1 MTKQDSKSFIQ
12 RENLLTQD
20 DWKLRWFRHQ
30 RLKGGP
36 GFRLGVYPWETRTS
50 DEAAQAYR
58 IGVRHIAWDRLSQE
72 ERVEET
78 HEALQRWESK
88 GTPNSMHIPNHRP
101 PTSFL
106 HQSSFITN
114 EPFQICP
121 KSLEPSI
128 EHSVILIASC
138 QPQSHL
144 LPSSSVLT
152 RPFRTDP
159 HIYDLATH
167 DESVVVFGVDLQ

>member
-1 MTKQDSKSFIQ
+1 MTGNFAGFIIKGLKADQKS
-12 RENLLTQD
+12 NLAYILG
-20 DWKLRWFRHQ
+20 
-30 RLKGGP
+30 RLKLP
-36 GFRLGVYPWETRTS
+36 TR
-50 DEAAQAYR
+50 QAYR

-78 HEALQRWESK
+78 LEDLQWWGND

-106 HQSSFITN
+106 HQPPFITN